1 MQSTSTLDSPD
12 GMGMLPQEA
21 HGAEPSGRR
30 MSITDPPVTW
40 AEKVP
45 TAGVKSVSRE
55 VVKVV
60 AMVASVIVRWRH
72 CPTRTDPHVHM
83 RIGRHN
89 DKGPRGAGLVVSI
102 LTGSGSDTL
111 DPLVLVKR
119 HDADGPGA
127 MQRAKP
133 CDGRIQFR
141 LVWHNRAAE
150 AAENVDIMPA
160 GDCGI
165 YLRLH

>member
-55 VVKVV
+55 VVKV

-102 LTGSGSDTL
+102 LTGRGSE
-111 DPLVLVKR
+111 R
-119 HDADGPGA
+119 DAGGVCSPPPRPVPMHEYIIITGKCQA
-127 MQRAKP
+127 QHVARAEYQH
-133 CDGRIQFR
+133 RS
-141 LVWHNRAAE
+141 
-150 AAENVDIMPA
+150 
-160 GDCGI
+160 
-165 YLRLH
+165 